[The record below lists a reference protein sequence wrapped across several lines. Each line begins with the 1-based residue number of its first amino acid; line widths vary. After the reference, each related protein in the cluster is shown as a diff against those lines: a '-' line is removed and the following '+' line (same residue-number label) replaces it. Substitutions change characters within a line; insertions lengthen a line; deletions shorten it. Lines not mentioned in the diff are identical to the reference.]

1 MENLYFQLY
10 LIDLYICGKIKF
22 LMFFQGKVANNGSQN
37 NDMEVIPFLTLSF
50 RKQAKLLFKRYFHKV
65 KISSNKI

>member
-37 NDMEVIPFLTLSF
+37 NDMEVITFLNPFFLENKPNFYLRDNFTKLRTL
-50 RKQAKLLFKRYFHKV
+50 
-65 KISSNKI
+65 